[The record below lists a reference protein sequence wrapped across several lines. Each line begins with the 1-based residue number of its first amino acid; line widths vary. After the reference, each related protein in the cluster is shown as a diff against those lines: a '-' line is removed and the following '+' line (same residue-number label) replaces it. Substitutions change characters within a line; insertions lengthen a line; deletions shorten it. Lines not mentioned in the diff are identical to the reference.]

1 MRITRFLITAALAV
15 QCIAPT
21 AVKAQKIADDAAWKA
36 NAQAR
41 ETYFE
46 KQIGK
51 PPKDILKMMN
61 MTGVW
66 PGGGLY
72 VIPATRLG
80 KDLAAY
86 TTFGLSNVDMPATVQ
101 MSSYQSSSDGNRAT
115 GATATLQKKTPAPQ
129 RPGAAGYGYEIIVL
143 AAKDQEWPLAI
154 LQWAVQAEII
164 NDVGMLNRVEKYDGL
179 TIEKID
185 VGGGRSV
192 NLLFAKAV
200 EPLPKGTALP
210 GGSMTLLVATAITD
224 EEMGWSRQHGR
235 GALLSKLMEAGVGQ
249 VSKLDRA
256 SVVR

>member
-1 MRITRFLITAALAV
+1 MRITPLFITAIFAS
-15 QCIAPT
+15 QCIAPST
-21 AVKAQKIADDAAWKA
+21 AYAQKSADDVAWKA

-41 ETYFE
+41 EAYLE

-72 VIPATRLG
+72 VIPAPKLG

-101 MSSYQSSSDGNRAT
+101 MASYQASSDGTRAT

-129 RPGAAGYGYEIIVL
+129 RAGAAGYGYEMIVL
-143 AAKDQEWPLAI
+143 AAKGQEWPLEI

-164 NDVGMLNRVEKYDGL
+164 TDIGMLNRVEKNDGL
-179 TIEKID
+179 TIEKVEAGD
-185 VGGGRSV
+185 GRSV
-192 NLLFAKAV
+192 NLLIAKAV
-200 EPLPKGTALP
+200 EPLPRGTALP
-210 GGSMTLLVATAITD
+210 GGSMTLLVATVITE
-224 EEMGWSRQHGR
+224 EEMVWSRQHGR
-235 GALLSKLMEAGVGQ
+235 GALLGKLREAGVGQ